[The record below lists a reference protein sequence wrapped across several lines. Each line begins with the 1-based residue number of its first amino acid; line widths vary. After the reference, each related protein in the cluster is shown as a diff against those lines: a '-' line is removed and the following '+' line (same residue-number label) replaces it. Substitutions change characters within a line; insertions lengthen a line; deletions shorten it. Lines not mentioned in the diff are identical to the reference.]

1 MQYYICPNDTETT
14 EGQILNSG
22 NVYVDQISCRAN
34 IGNAGNW
41 YSWPSS
47 TAGGSK
53 DSGNELNSI
62 CPRGW
67 QLTVNAATDPKSYY
81 YLIRTAYNIQESKDE
96 RIRLLPMSFVRSGLY
111 DQGSLNNRAS
121 HGGYWSSTANYSNRA
136 YRLDFSS
143 GSLNPQ
149 NYDGYGNKNRGF
161 SVRCVS
167 R

>member
-1 MQYYICPNDTETT
+1 MHLYICKDNIETT
-14 EGQILNSG
+14 EGQILHSG
-22 NVYVDQISCRAN
+22 NVYVDQISCRAMT
-34 IGNAGNW
+34 GNAGNW
-41 YSWPSS
+41 YSWPAV

-67 QLTVNAATDPKSYY
+67 QLTVNTAADPKSYY

-96 RIRLLPMSFVRSGLY
+96 RIRLLPMSFVRSGY
-111 DQGSLNNRAS
+111 YYQGSLNTRAS
-121 HGGYWSSTANYSNRA
+121 NGHYWSSTAYIGSRA
-136 YRLDFSS
+136 YYLYFGS
-143 GSLNPQ
+143 GNLNPQ
-149 NYDGYGNKNRGF
+149 YSGHRKNYGF